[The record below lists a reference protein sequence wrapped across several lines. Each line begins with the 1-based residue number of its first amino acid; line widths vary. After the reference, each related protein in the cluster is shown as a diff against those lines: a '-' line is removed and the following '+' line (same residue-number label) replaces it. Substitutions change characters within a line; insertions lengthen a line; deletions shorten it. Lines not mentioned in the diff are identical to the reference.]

1 MLSITEVVIPH
12 IRQTVDTGTPLPA
25 IVDALADVQTAIA
38 SLEALEKN
46 LKAQLIASGL
56 SEICGS
62 QIRAKVVEVQATM
75 TTDYR
80 SLAEY
85 LKPDAATVALFG
97 KKKAGYT
104 AVKLYGFN

>member
-1 MLSITEVVIPH
+1 MLSITETVIPA
-12 IRQTVDTGTPLPA
+12 IRQTVDAATPLPA
-25 IVDALADVQTAIA
+25 IVDSLADVQTAIA

-56 SEICGS
+56 DEICGS
-62 QIRAKVVEVQATM
+62 QVRAKISEVSATM

-80 SLAEY
+80 SLCEY

-104 AVKLYGFN
+104 TVKLYGYN